1 MKQSR
6 MFACASAILLFAT
19 AAAAGQ
25 ANNAAPSAAPAAE
38 APRRL
43 IAPIRGP
50 AELGFTKPVT
60 KRSGQEITTTI
71 KVKNMS
77 KTNTIVGL
85 KVDEFWYDKAGN
97 PVTGD
102 QYRHKRPL
110 MPEETLDVVLH
121 TPVNPKMDRNQY
133 KFEHANGTIKTEPMT
148 DKGELVSAA
157 KKK

>member
-1 MKQSR
+1 MKQHR
-6 MFACASAILLFAT
+6 MLACASAILLFAT

-25 ANNAAPSAAPAAE
+25 ATPAAAPAAE

-43 IAPIRGP
+43 IAPIRGQ

-110 MPEETLDVVLH
+110 MPEEVLDVVLH

-148 DKGELVSAA
+148 DKGELVSAS